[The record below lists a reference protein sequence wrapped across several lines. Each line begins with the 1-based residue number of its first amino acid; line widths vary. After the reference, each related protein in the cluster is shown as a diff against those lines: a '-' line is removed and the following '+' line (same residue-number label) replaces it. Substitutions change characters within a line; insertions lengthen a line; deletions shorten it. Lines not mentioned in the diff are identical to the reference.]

1 MEKLKNPGIKHVP
14 IGNKCV
20 LRLILLVNNLIISA
34 LRSSKKNI
42 QNYKRL
48 GRLLFFNCC
57 INIKSFTHKQITM
70 KKLLVIF
77 AIGAFAACNGS
88 ASTEAK
94 VDSTATVAKDSVTS
108 VADSAKTAI
117 DSAATAAKDSLKAK
131 GDTSKKK

>member
-14 IGNKCV
+14 KGNKRV

-42 QNYKRL
+42 QYYKRL

>member
-1 MEKLKNPGIKHVP
+1 MEKLKNPGIKHIP
-14 IGNKCV
+14 NRNKPV
-20 LRLILLVNNLIISA
+20 LHPILLINNLIISA

-42 QNYKRL
+42 QNFKRL

-117 DSAATAAKDSLKAK
+117 DSAATAAKDSLK
-131 GDTSKKK
+131 TKK

>member
-1 MEKLKNPGIKHVP
+1 
-14 IGNKCV
+14 
-20 LRLILLVNNLIISA
+20 
-34 LRSSKKNI
+34 
-42 QNYKRL
+42 
-48 GRLLFFNCC
+48 
-57 INIKSFTHKQITM
+57 M

-94 VDSTATVAKDSVTS
+94 VDSTSTVAKDSVNS

-131 GDTSKKK
+131 GDPTKK